1 MRMTGHRGRAGAAVA
16 FATAVSSA
24 GLLAMTASAADITS
38 SGRAVSVALIEWKL
52 LPAQIN
58 VRAGRVTFLVRNDGT
73 MDHEFLVLHS
83 DRHHHSLKV
92 KGGKAVETG
101 RLGEIPRIPSG
112 TSRRITL
119 KLPPG
124 RYVML
129 CNMLGHYQAGQYA
142 ALRAR

>member
-1 MRMTGHRGRAGAAVA
+1 
-16 FATAVSSA
+16 
-24 GLLAMTASAADITS
+24 MTASAADITS

>member
-1 MRMTGHRGRAGAAVA
+1 MTGHRGRAGAAVA

-24 GLLAMTASAADITS
+24 GLLAMTASAADTTS